1 MKKIVAI
8 FIIIVLFSAVTA
20 VADDITSGP
29 VKKLGRGAA
38 NVLTSPCALLK
49 GIGDAKDEDGIFAAC
64 TWGVFMGT
72 VNVVK
77 RIAVGAFEIATFPIP
92 IPENYG
98 PILTDPEFFLEKR
111 SKDIEY

>member
-29 VKKLGRGAA
+29 VKKLGRGVA
-38 NVLTSPCALLK
+38 NVLTSPFALIQ
-49 GIGDAKDEDGIFAAC
+49 GMGDAKEEGGIFAGC
-64 TWGVFMGT
+64 TWGVFMGV

-77 RIAVGAFEIATFPIP
+77 RIAVGAFEIATFPVP

-98 PILTDPEFFLEKR
+98 PILTDPEFFMEKGPNEI
-111 SKDIEY
+111 KY

>member
-1 MKKIVAI
+1 MRKIVAT
-8 FIIIVLFSAVTA
+8 FIIIMLFSAVTA
-20 VADDITSGP
+20 IADDITSGP
-29 VKKLGRGAA
+29 VKKLGRGVA
-38 NVLTSPCALLK
+38 NVVTSPCALIQ
-49 GIGDAKDEDGIFAAC
+49 GMGDAKEGGGIFAGC

-77 RIAVGAFEIATFPIP
+77 RIVVGVFEIATFPIP

-111 SKDIEY
+111 SKDITY